1 MAKAKSRKGHE
12 NEVVILI
19 QMKPSGAEVVSVT
32 FGGVQVQAD
41 RVKPT
46 TFKRNVR
53 SGQLALQR
61 AADQISEV
69 GVDIRKKP
77 GVPTYRVDPKN
88 IGRVIR
94 QLGRKTESGVF
105 EDGAFKVLP

>member
-12 NEVVILI
+12 DEVVILI
-19 QMKPSGAEVVSVT
+19 QMKSSDAEVVSVT

-61 AADQISEV
+61 K
-69 GVDIRKKP
+69 RP